1 LSGGASGS
9 TVTLRWNPGV
19 GVTSYVLE
27 AGSAPG
33 LSNIASVG
41 VGTGTSFTA
50 NGVPSGTYYV
60 QVAGFGSAFGTYS
73 LVASINGP
81 GSGSSSLL
89 SAAGGGLSMDSEPA
103 STTPASSGVSFVGMP
118 QSTSIGSS
126 SAAAKPVS
134 QSATE
139 AGQQKDLALLAWL
152 RSDAYFKAQFQRDD
166 EYGKLAKLLS
176 QLQVHLLLWM
186 SKFEMWIPG
195 RPEHALVYMADE
207 EAHGIAF
214 PAGIDEVV
222 ASLLI
227 RDS

>member
-1 LSGGASGS
+1 MGSVIAQSTTTVLGAVAVSVFAAIVAAVGFLAKLYLDWRDTRRQSDRERRSQLLQLRDLLQATKVSFYIQNSHARTLAGTIRSRSPGLAEGSLEKTLSRAD
-9 TVTLRWNPGV
+9 
-19 GVTSYVLE
+19 E
-27 AGSAPG
+27 AGAFSEDEKELFALIRG
-33 LSNIASVG
+33 ISSHSLYQSN
-41 VGTGTSFTA
+41 
-50 NGVPSGTYYV
+50 
-60 QVAGFGSAFGTYS
+60 
-73 LVASINGP
+73 
-81 GSGSSSLL
+81 
-89 SAAGGGLSMDSEPA
+89 
-103 STTPASSGVSFVGMP
+103 
-118 QSTSIGSS
+118 
-126 SAAAKPVS
+126 
-134 QSATE
+134 
-139 AGQQKDLALLAWL
+139 LALLAWL